1 MRAHV
6 DSRRKKR
13 ALVFSALLAVLA
25 SALHSFGDTQS
36 QLMHAE
42 METDLVPSPAKFDV
56 LLPPNY
62 ESIQEPLPVLLW
74 LHGGSNGK
82 NHIERRLRTHIESAW
97 NDGILSPLVVIAP
110 ITGNSYYIDWKDG
123 TQNWE
128 EFITGELISN
138 VRGQFNVQAD
148 RAGTVIAG
156 ASAGG
161 QGTLRIAFRN
171 PEKFVAAVAMEPG
184 FEPVLQ
190 FQDVDLSRFPGDTA
204 NRFLHPRFG
213 QPVDAEYWAERHPP
227 AIVVRHAS
235 KIRDSNLQI
244 RIEAG
249 DEDANLTWLSAELI
263 HRLLFDAGIRHEF
276 YIEYGAAHTGRSLPR
291 RLHDSFA
298 FMERALHPE
307 GPDPEA
313 LRHLEGAKKNGRY
326 KPRIPN
332 QLTYES
338 IDFSTE

>member
-1 MRAHV
+1 MREHV
-6 DSRRKKR
+6 DSQRKKK
-13 ALVFSALLAVLA
+13 AFVFSVLLTALA
-25 SALHSFGDTQS
+25 SAVQSFGDTPS
-36 QLMHAE
+36 KLVHAE

-62 ESIQEPLPVLLW
+62 ESIQEPLPVLIW

-82 NHIERRLRTHIESAW
+82 NHIERRLRTPIESAW
-97 NDGILSPLVVIAP
+97 ASGILSPVVIIAP
-110 ITGNSYYIDWKDG
+110 ITGNSYYVDWKDG
-123 TQNWE
+123 TQKWE
-128 EFITGELISN
+128 EFITGELLSN
-138 VRGQFNVQAD
+138 VRTLFNTQNN

-161 QGTLRIAFRN
+161 QGTLRIALRN
-171 PEKFVAAVAMEPG
+171 PEIFVAAVAMEPG
-184 FEPVLQ
+184 FEPVLR
-190 FQDVDLSRFPGDTA
+190 FEDVDLSRFSGDSA
-204 NRFLHPRFG
+204 KRFLNPRFG
-213 QPVDAEYWAERHPP
+213 KPVDAEYWAERHPP
-227 AIVVRHAS
+227 TIVVRHAK
-235 KIRDSNLQI
+235 KIRDSKLKL

-298 FMERALHPE
+298 FVERALHPE

-313 LRHLEGAKKNGRY
+313 LRHLEGAKKNGRF
-326 KPRIPN
+326 KPRTPN
-332 QLTYES
+332 QLHYES
-338 IDFSTE
+338 VYFPTE